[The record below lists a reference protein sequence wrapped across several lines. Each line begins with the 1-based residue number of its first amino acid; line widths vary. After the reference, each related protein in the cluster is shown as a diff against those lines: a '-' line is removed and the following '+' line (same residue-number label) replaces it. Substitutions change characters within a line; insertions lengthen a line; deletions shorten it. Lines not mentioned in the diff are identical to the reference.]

1 MTVETLLEEI
11 HRVIAPVEAALRA
24 HPYVAAIEAGRI
36 PREQLRLFVGEQYH
50 IIGSDLRSVA
60 HLLARFG
67 DGPARDF
74 FLATLQGEAQAF
86 RALLRLADALGVG
99 EPELASY
106 EPMAGAHAYTA
117 YMAWLALY
125 GSEAEVAAA
134 FLVNFPAWGANC
146 GRLSRAFQARYG
158 LPREAVAFLDLFATP
173 SPEFEEAA
181 RGVIAVGLA
190 RGIEP
195 HRMKRAARLLQAYEQ
210 LFWDTLAETAGLA

>member
-11 HRVIAPVEAALRA
+11 HRAIAPVEDAIRG
-24 HPYVAAIEAGRI
+24 HRYVAAIEAGQV
-36 PREQLRLFVGEQYH
+36 PRERLRAFVGEQYH

-67 DGPARDF
+67 DEPARGF

-86 RALLRLADALGVG
+86 GALLRLAEALGVA
-99 EPELASY
+99 EPVLAAH
-106 EPMAGAHAYTA
+106 EPLAGAHAYTA

-146 GRLSRAFQARYG
+146 GRLSRALQARYG
-158 LPREAVAFLDLFATP
+158 LSREAVAFLDLFATP
-173 SPEFEEAA
+173 SPEFEAAA
-181 RGVIAVGLA
+181 RRVIEAGLA
-190 RGIEP
+190 RGVAP
-195 HRMKRAARLLQAYEQ
+195 DRVKRAARLLQAYEQ
-210 LFWDTLAETAGLA
+210 LFWDTMAEASGLP